1 MHRFND
7 PKEFQEQALADR
19 ARGKTTALVPTMG
32 FLHEGHASLI
42 RWAAANA
49 DAVYVS
55 VFVNP
60 TQFGPGEDLEAYPR
74 DPGRDAALVES
85 CGATALFMPAPG
97 DIYAPDHCTWVEVP
111 PLARHLCGAS
121 RPVHFRG
128 VATVVSILLH
138 LALPHVAVFGQ
149 KDWQQLALLRR
160 MARDLHLPCRI
171 EGRPIV
177 READGLAL
185 SSRNVYLGPAE
196 RAQAPGLHAGL
207 LHAAALARDGQ
218 RDAPTLKA
226 AIAAYYAEHVPAGE
240 VDYIEI
246 VDPENVQPVAALEGP
261 ALAAVAVRM
270 GRARLIDNELLR
282 P

>member
-1 MHRFND
+1 MDIVRD
-7 PKEFQEQALADR
+7 PQQFQDQALAAR
-19 ARGKTTALVPTMG
+19 ARGLATALVPTMG

-49 DAVYVS
+49 DRVCVS

-60 TQFGPGEDLEAYPR
+60 TQFGPGEDLAAYPR
-74 DPGRDAALVES
+74 NPEGDAALAEA
-85 CGATALFMPAPG
+85 CGADVLFTPEPGAL
-97 DIYAPDHCTWVEVP
+97 YAPDHCTWVEVP

-128 VATVVSILLH
+128 VATVVTMLLN
-138 LALPHVAVFGQ
+138 LAQPGVAVFGQ
-149 KDWQQLALLRR
+149 KDWQQLALIRR
-160 MARDLHLPCRI
+160 MVRDLHLPCRI

-185 SSRNVYLGPAE
+185 SSRNVYLGPGE
-196 RAQAPGLHAGL
+196 RAQAPELHAGL
-207 LHAAALARDGQ
+207 LGAAALARAGQ
-218 RDAPTLKA
+218 RDAAALKA
-226 AIAAYYAEHVPAGE
+226 AITAHYAAHVPAGE

-246 VDPENVQPVAALEGP
+246 VDPETVEPVATLTGP
-261 ALAAVAVRM
+261 ALAAVAVRL
-270 GRARLIDNELLR
+270 GRARLIDNELLH

>member
-1 MHRFND
+1 MEIISD
-7 PKEFQEQALADR
+7 PKLFQDQALAER
-19 ARGKTTALVPTMG
+19 ARGRVTALVPTMG

-49 DAVYVS
+49 DTVYVS

-74 DPGRDAALVES
+74 DPERDVALAEA
-85 CGATALFMPAPG
+85 CGARAVFMPEPG
-97 DIYAPDHCTWVEVP
+97 AIYAPDHCTWVEVP

-138 LALPHVAVFGQ
+138 LALPHVAVFGR
-149 KDWQQLALLRR
+149 KDWQQLAVLKR

-196 RAQAPGLHAGL
+196 RAQAPELHAGL
-207 LHAAALARDGQ
+207 LHAAALARAGQ
-218 RDAPTLKA
+218 RDAAALKA
-226 AIAAYYAEHVPAGE
+226 AIAAHYAEHVPAGE

-246 VDPENVQPVAALEGP
+246 VDPENVQPVATLEGP
-261 ALAAVAVRM
+261 ALAAVAVRL
-270 GRARLIDNELLR
+270 GRARLIDNELLH

>member
-1 MHRFND
+1 MEIISD
-7 PKEFQEQALADR
+7 PKLFQDQALAER
-19 ARGKTTALVPTMG
+19 ARGRVTALVPTMG

-49 DAVYVS
+49 DTVYVS

-74 DPGRDAALVES
+74 DPERDVALAEA
-85 CGATALFMPAPG
+85 CGARAVFMPDPG
-97 DIYAPDHCTWVEVP
+97 AIYAPDHCTWVEVP

-138 LALPHVAVFGQ
+138 LALPHVAVFGR
-149 KDWQQLALLRR
+149 KDWQQLAVLKR

-196 RAQAPGLHAGL
+196 RAQAPELHAGL
-207 LHAAALARDGQ
+207 LHAGALARAGQ
-218 RDAPTLKA
+218 RDAAALKA
-226 AIAAYYAEHVPAGE
+226 AIAAHYAEHVPAGE

-246 VDPENVQPVAALEGP
+246 VDPENVQPVATLEGP
-261 ALAAVAVRM
+261 ALAAVAVRL
-270 GRARLIDNELLR
+270 GRARLIDNELLH

>member
-1 MHRFND
+1 MDIVRD
-7 PKEFQEQALADR
+7 PQQFQQQALAAR
-19 ARGKTTALVPTMG
+19 ARGQVTALVPTMG

-49 DAVYVS
+49 GRVCVS

-60 TQFGPGEDLEAYPR
+60 TQFGPGEDLDAYPR
-74 DPGRDAALVES
+74 NPEGDAALAEA
-85 CGATALFMPAPG
+85 CGADVLFMPEPG
-97 DIYAPDHCTWVEVP
+97 ALYAPDHCTWVEVP
-111 PLARHLCGAS
+111 PLAQHLCGAS

-128 VATVVSILLH
+128 VATVVTMLLN
-138 LALPHVAVFGQ
+138 LAQPDVAVFGQ

-160 MARDLHLPCRI
+160 MVRDLHLPCRI

-185 SSRNVYLGPAE
+185 SSRNVYLGPTE

-207 LHAAALARDGQ
+207 LAAAALARAGQ
-218 RDAPTLKA
+218 RDAATLKA
-226 AIAAYYAEHVPAGE
+226 AIAAHYAAHVPAGE

-246 VDPENVQPVAALEGP
+246 VDPETVQPVATLAGA
-261 ALAAVAVRM
+261 ALAAVAVRL
-270 GRARLIDNELLR
+270 GRARLIDNELLQ